1 MKEKVRRI
9 VNCLEFL
16 MTLYEK
22 KHLGA
27 ILRDIC
33 NKCHVTKRGSHKLN
47 TRSPL
52 PCKCY

>member
-9 VNCLEFL
+9 VNCLVWIFDAL
-16 MTLYEK
+16 CEK

-33 NKCHVTKRGSHKLN
+33 
-47 TRSPL
+47 
-52 PCKCY
+52 